1 MNQRTSAGTT
11 LANLFRGATIALAL
25 STAAC
30 APTLAP
36 ASTPKLAPPDAIE
49 AMPVAAPEHAA
60 PEQAAPEQAAP
71 EQAAPESA
79 APVDAG
85 GPTFAACPAAGER
98 VLLIGDSL
106 SAGLAPVMQHHADA
120 CGTPFHHHGVVGSH
134 VTEWAHW
141 IDAQLERAAPTLVIV
156 SLGGN
161 DFGRFDG
168 ERVNAGI
175 VRVIAKVRASHARF
189 LWISPPTMPFGDR
202 VGARAMW
209 QAALEGERGVDW
221 FPTEQ
226 LTIPRARDRV
236 HPTLRGY
243 RSLGATLW
251 QWASTAHHAHDT
263 TLSYLANVAGQEQD
277 GRR

>member
-1 MNQRTSAGTT
+1 M
-11 LANLFRGATIALAL
+11 F
-25 STAAC
+25 
-30 APTLAP
+30 APQV
-36 ASTPKLAPPDAIE
+36 AIE
-49 AMPVAAPEHAA
+49 VMAAAAPEKAA
-60 PEQAAPEQAAP
+60 PENAASESAAAESAAPENAV
-71 EQAAPESA
+71 
-79 APVDAG
+79 PVDAG

-106 SAGLAPVMQHHADA
+106 SAGLGPVMQRHADA

-175 VRVIAKVRASHARF
+175 VRVIAKVRASQARL

-209 QAALEGERGVDW
+209 QAALAGEPGVDW

-251 QWASTAHHAHDT
+251 QWASSASQHFAGTIAAHGHAGSCAAPDA
-263 TLSYLANVAGQEQD
+263 LASSSNGMPSSTSC
-277 GRR
+277 